1 MVETKKTDSDLTEL
15 RSSALNHLWMHNR
28 DWVKTGEEGGPHI
41 VVEADGIE
49 VTDIEGKTWI
59 DVNGG
64 YNSVNAGYGRAKIA
78 ESVRDQML
86 QIQYFPQGT
95 TTVPLVQLAEKLS
108 NITPGDLT
116 RSWPVSGGSEANE
129 TALKIA
135 RSYHKRR
142 GDSGR
147 YKVIS
152 RKGSYHGATGGV
164 MWLGGSGPARS
175 DYEPGIPGMVYASQ
189 PNSYRCEFG
198 GKTPDECAV
207 LCAQSIEELILFHG
221 PETVAALIAEPV
233 SASSMAAVPGS
244 PYWPMIREI
253 CDRYGVLLI
262 ADEVITGFGRTGQMF
277 AVEHWDVV
285 PDLMTVAKGITSS
298 YLPFAV
304 SIATSSVAEVFAG
317 EKNVF
322 RQALTF
328 GGHPVCARAALTN
341 IEIIESEGLVEN
353 SAEMGIYFLDK
364 LKALQETHTI
374 IGDVRGL
381 GLLLGVEIVKNR
393 ETKES
398 FPDSSGIAE
407 ILNKSFRAQGLILF
421 ASNKGIS
428 MGPPLCIQRNEVDF
442 ICEAID
448 KSLTTAEAELSLI

>member
-1 MVETKKTDSDLTEL
+1 MVETRITDRDLTEL

-28 DWVKTGEEGGPHI
+28 DWVKTGEEGGPDI

-49 VTDIEGKTWI
+49 VTDIQGKTWI

-64 YNSVNAGYGRAKIA
+64 YNSVNAGYGRTQIA
-78 ESVRDQML
+78 ESVRNQML
-86 QIQYFPQGT
+86 QIPYFPQGT

-108 NITPGDLT
+108 DIMPGDLT

-164 MWLGGSGPARS
+164 MWLGGSGSVRS
-175 DYEPGIPGMVYASQ
+175 DYEPSIPGMVYAAQ

-198 GKTPDECAV
+198 GETPDECAV
-207 LCAQSIEELILFHG
+207 LCAQSIEDLILFHG

-244 PYWPMIREI
+244 PYWPMIRDI

-277 AVEHWDVV
+277 AVEHWDIV

-304 SIATSSVAEVFAG
+304 SIATNRVAEVFAG

-328 GGHPVCARAALTN
+328 GGHPVCASAALTN
-341 IEIIESEGLVEN
+341 IGIIESEGLVEN
-353 SAEMGIYFLDK
+353 SAKMGAYFLDK
-364 LKALQETHTI
+364 LKVLQDTHSI

-398 FPDSSGIAE
+398 FPDSSSIAE
-407 ILNKSFRAQGLILF
+407 ILNKSFRSHGLILF
-421 ASNKGIS
+421 ASNKGVSI
-428 MGPPLCIQRNEVDF
+428 GPPLCIQKNEVDY

-448 KSLTTAEAELSLI
+448 KSLTTAEAELSLA